1 MAVTAGA
8 TGNNEWY
15 SRTGQEGTGRF
26 QDCKQSGNIN
36 LIDEIITEI
45 IKRIS

>member
-1 MAVTAGA
+1 MNGIQ
-8 TGNNEWY
+8 ELD
-15 SRTGQEGTGRF
+15 RKGQEDF
-26 QDCKQSGNIN
+26 KQSGNIN